1 MTSDGPRPTSARAE
15 LARRSRPLLLALARL
30 PRVAILVAVLVI
42 VVGGFLLPG
51 VLGGL
56 LLGLV
61 GLFLLWLVALAWPSL
76 GAGARALRLLVGLA
90 VVAYAIVKMLG

>member
-1 MTSDGPRPTSARAE
+1 VTPDGPRSTGARAE
-15 LARRSRPLLLALARL
+15 LARRSRPLLVALARL
-30 PRVAILVAVLVI
+30 PRVVILVVVLSI

-76 GAGARALRLLVGLA
+76 GSGARALRLLVGLA
-90 VVAYAIVKMLG
+90 VVAYAIVKMFS